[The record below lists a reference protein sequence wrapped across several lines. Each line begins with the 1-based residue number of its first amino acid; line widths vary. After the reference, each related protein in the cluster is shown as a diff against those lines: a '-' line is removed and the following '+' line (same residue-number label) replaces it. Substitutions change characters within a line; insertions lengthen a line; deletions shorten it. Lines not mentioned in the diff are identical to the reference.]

1 MVRHNL
7 FFLFLWL
14 YYPAVRKGPYLILW
28 SGFLPV
34 VEKFVP
40 RISFPC
46 SFTTDFD
53 AYLAPGCEEWCNQ
66 QLRLLD
72 LPAPPCADDFLHD
85 RRIAFPPYYTA
96 LRAAARLHYTN
107 GNIEPKLAMLAH
119 PKAGYAW
126 APAAAVLADMDA
138 NFETVGLVE
147 GGNAF
152 AGGVA

>member
-1 MVRHNL
+1 
-7 FFLFLWL
+7 
-14 YYPAVRKGPYLILW
+14 
-28 SGFLPV
+28 
-34 VEKFVP
+34 VEKFVS
-40 RISFPC
+40 RIFFPC
-46 SFTTDFD
+46 SFTTDFN

-72 LPAPPCADDFLHD
+72 LPAPSCADDFLHD
-85 RRIAFPPYYTA
+85 RRIGFPLYYTA
-96 LRAAARLHYTN
+96 LRAAARLHYIN

-126 APAAAVLADMDA
+126 APAAAVLTDIDT

-152 AGGVA
+152 AGEVA

>member
-1 MVRHNL
+1 
-7 FFLFLWL
+7 
-14 YYPAVRKGPYLILW
+14 
-28 SGFLPV
+28 

-40 RISFPC
+40 RILFPC

-72 LPAPPCADDFLHD
+72 LPAPPCANDFLHD
-85 RRIAFPPYYTA
+85 RRIGFPLYYTA
-96 LRAAARLHYTN
+96 LRDAARLHYTN